1 MKFVFISN
9 YLTLHQKPFCDC
21 MFEHLRG
28 DFYFISTVPMEQE
41 RLDMGWRQVRPD
53 YILDVGVQNNLRE
66 HAQRLIEKS
75 DVVLV
80 GDVPDD
86 WLQLIIESGAKLIL
100 QNSERIFKRGIFQ
113 AFGMGAWRHR
123 VRYQRFLKKR
133 KAYMLCASAYLP
145 FDLFLLGAYRNR
157 CYQWGYFPEVR
168 KYDDI
173 EKVIALKTHAS
184 ILWVGR
190 FIKWKHPEDAI
201 YLAIQLREKG
211 IHFELTLIGNGE
223 EKDKMEQLIRAN
235 HLKEIVHLYGFME
248 PEKVRTWMEK
258 SDIFIFTSDRNEGW
272 GAVLN
277 EAMNAGCAVVA
288 NRAAG
293 SAPYLVQD
301 GVNGIL
307 YDRRK
312 KDDCCR
318 KVELLLRDV
327 AYRKEIQRKAYK
339 TMDSMWNSDI
349 ASARILNLSQKLL
362 KGEETEYTSGPCS
375 KAKVIIDS

>member
-1 MKFVFISN
+1 
-9 YLTLHQKPFCDC
+9 
-21 MFEHLRG
+21 
-28 DFYFISTVPMEQE
+28 
-41 RLDMGWRQVRPD
+41 
-53 YILDVGVQNNLRE
+53 
-66 HAQRLIEKS
+66 
-75 DVVLV
+75 
-80 GDVPDD
+80 
-86 WLQLIIESGAKLIL
+86 
-100 QNSERIFKRGIFQ
+100 
-113 AFGMGAWRHR
+113 
-123 VRYQRFLKKR
+123 
-133 KAYMLCASAYLP
+133 MLCANAYLP

-190 FIKWKHPEDAI
+190 FIKCKHPEDAI

-307 YDRRK
+307 YDRK
-312 KDDCCR
+312 KRGDCCR
-318 KVELLLRDV
+318 KVEQLLQDTT
-327 AYRKEIQRKAYK
+327 YRKKIQRRAYK
-339 TMDSMWNSDI
+339 TMDSMWNANT
-349 ASARILNLSQKLL
+349 ASTRILNLSQRLL
-362 KGEETEYTSGPCS
+362 RGEDTEYISGPCS
-375 KAKVIIDS
+375 KAKIIKDLWL